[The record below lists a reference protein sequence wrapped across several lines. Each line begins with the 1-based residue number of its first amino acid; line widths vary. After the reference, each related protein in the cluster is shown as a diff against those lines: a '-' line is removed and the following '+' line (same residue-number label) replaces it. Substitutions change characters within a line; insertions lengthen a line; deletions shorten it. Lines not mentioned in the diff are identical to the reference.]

1 MKAIHKAVQFAMQKV
16 AKTGIA
22 KALRNKD
29 QGYQYRGIEDAMNTL
44 QPILTEAGI
53 VVTPCYSDMQIME
66 RDSKSG
72 GKLRFI
78 VVKGRF
84 EFASVEDGSSVTSEV
99 YGEAMD
105 SSDKAST
112 KAQSVAFRTALFQ
125 QFVVPTM
132 AIDPE
137 AEAAAE
143 RMSHIEEVSMV
154 MVEKFEAGN
163 EWGAYEEWTGL
174 TDNEDKLAVWS
185 LLKPHSKLR
194 SAIKRMGEEEKKGE
208 GPK

>member
-1 MKAIHKAVQFAMQKV
+1 MKAILTAIQAAMQKV

-53 VVTPCYSDMQIME
+53 VVTPVYSDIQIME

-84 EFASVEDGSSVTSEV
+84 EFAAVEDGSSVTSEV

-105 SSDKAST
+105 SSDKATT

-137 AEAAAE
+137 GDAAAE
-143 RMSHIEEVSMV
+143 HQSHIEEIAMAC
-154 MVEKFEAGN
+154 VEKFEAGN
-163 EWGAYEEWTGL
+163 EWGAFEEYATL
-174 TDNEDKLAVWS
+174 TTNEDKLALWS
-185 LLKPHSKLR
+185 LLRPHSKLR
-194 SAIKRMGEEEKKGE
+194 AAIKRMGEEERKGE

>member
-16 AKTGIA
+16 AKTGIV

-53 VVTPCYSDMQIME
+53 VVTPAYSDMQIME
-66 RDSKSG
+66 RESKSG

-84 EFASVEDGSSVTSEV
+84 EFSSVEDGSSVTSEV

-105 SSDKAST
+105 SSDKATT

-143 RMSHIEEVSMV
+143 HQSHIEDISMA
-154 MVEKFEAGN
+154 MVEKFDAGN
-163 EWGAYEEWTGL
+163 EWGAYEEWSGL

-185 LLKPHSKLR
+185 MLKPHSKLR